1 MRSTPSILALFLT
14 AACALAQLGC
24 QQAAPVSPKPEFS
37 LMQRLMQ
44 EGKQQKSAPPTTQD
58 KLFQAIDEGNLADVR
73 KLIAEGADVNTPNC
87 IRHTPLDD
95 AVARGNREIVLELL
109 AAGADTNNGAP
120 LLSAVGYNQRDM
132 VKLLLERGAKV
143 DQQEEDGILGTPLI
157 FAAIEGNADIARDL
171 LAAEANV
178 NSRNSNG
185 ATALMEAVEEKHT
198 ALVPLLLQA
207 GADVNAA
214 DNFGVTALW
223 HAASQGNLAT
233 AKLLIDAGADVNAR
247 SSNQGSI
254 LETAALD
261 AKSVEMVRL
270 LLKHGASRKMDDSRV
285 FGYLNPDCSFEVPS
299 DRMLD
304 ALEAAGYKHGI
315 SREKTQQQRL
325 DEILDSLQPLPS
337 PPAEP

>member
-1 MRSTPSILALFLT
+1 
-14 AACALAQLGC
+14 
-24 QQAAPVSPKPEFS
+24 
-37 LMQRLMQ
+37 MQRLIQ
-44 EGKQQKSAPPTTQD
+44 EGKQQKSAPPATQD
-58 KLFQAIDEGNLADVR
+58 KLFQAIIEGNLADVR

-157 FAAIEGNADIARDL
+157 FAAIKGNADIARDL
-171 LAAEANV
+171 LAAGANV
-178 NSRNSNG
+178 NSRTSNG
-185 ATALMEAVEEKHT
+185 ATALMEAAEEKHT

-261 AKSVEMVRL
+261 AKSVEMVRM

>member
-1 MRSTPSILALFLT
+1 
-14 AACALAQLGC
+14 
-24 QQAAPVSPKPEFS
+24 
-37 LMQRLMQ
+37 MQRLMQ
-44 EGKQQKSAPPTTQD
+44 EGKQQKSSPPTTQD

-73 KLIAEGADVNTPNC
+73 KLIAEGADVNTPNN

-109 AAGADTNNGAP
+109 AAGSDTNNGAP

-132 VKLLLERGAKV
+132 VKLLLEHGAKV
-143 DQQEEDGILGTPLI
+143 DQQEENGILGTPLI

-171 LAAEANV
+171 LAAGANV
-178 NSRNSNG
+178 NSRTFHG
-185 ATALMEAVEEKHT
+185 ATALIEAVKDKHT

-207 GADVNAA
+207 GADVNAI
-214 DNFGVTALW
+214 DNFGYTALW
-223 HAASQGNLAT
+223 HAASHGDLAT
-233 AKLLIDAGADVNAR
+233 AQLLIDAGADVNAR

-254 LETAALD
+254 LEAAALNAENAD
-261 AKSVEMVRL
+261 MVRL
-270 LLKHGASRKMDDSRV
+270 LLRHGASRKLNESRV
-285 FGYLNPDCSFEVPS
+285 FGSLNPDCCFEVPS
-299 DRMLD
+299 DRLLD